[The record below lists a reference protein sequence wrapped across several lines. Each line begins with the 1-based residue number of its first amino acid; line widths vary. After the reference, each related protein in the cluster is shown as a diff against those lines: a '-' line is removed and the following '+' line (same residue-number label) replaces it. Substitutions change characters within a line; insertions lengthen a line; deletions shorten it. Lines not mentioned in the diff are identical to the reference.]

1 MELLL
6 LPKRS
11 DTELQD
17 VYRRA
22 LRESTHLYIVSAYLT
37 HWDIKEELGSQCE
50 SFKFI
55 VGKDFGITR
64 KAACEDVLEWLPPD
78 RHDDFLAA
86 EAIDGFHP
94 KAVFWKELNGKCY
107 ALVGSS
113 NLSKAAF
120 STNSEANGYS
130 LISDKAF
137 NAAEQ
142 WIETLTDKC
151 VTLDENW
158 IRRYREAIQPKKP
171 KSPDTSETEG
181 QDDGAVFELVL
192 PDPLTLERSAAV
204 LIRRRQQ
211 MFSFKTVK
219 PDLESLF
226 RTTAASRTWNPSR
239 NLGFYTTLNAL
250 WSFDIGSR
258 FQGRGWERQGRGSN
272 FKELAKSLVRILDA
286 QYVSRDRV
294 VRVEIDRLHSIGL
307 TTRGALLSEM
317 LCQFFPKQYHVLNE
331 PVRDWL
337 RDSGL
342 DRVRSATEG
351 ENYIRCARLFR
362 IALDRTEDYPAK
374 NIAQLDAL
382 IWLESNPDSEF

>member
-11 DTELQD
+11 GIELQD

-37 HWDIKEELGSQCE
+37 HWDIEEELGSQCE

-107 ALVGSS
+107 SLVGSS

-120 STNSEANGYS
+120 STNYEANGYS
-130 LISDKAF
+130 LISDKTF

-171 KSPDTSETEG
+171 KSPDTSEAEG
-181 QDDGAVFELVL
+181 EDDGAVFELVL
-192 PDPLTLERSAAV
+192 PDPHTLKRYAAV
-204 LIRRRQQ
+204 LARRRQQ
-211 MFSFKTVK
+211 MRLFKSVR
-219 PDLESLF
+219 PDLETLF
-226 RTTAASRTWNPSR
+226 RTTARARAWNPSR
-239 NLGFYTTLNAL
+239 SLDFYANLNEL
-250 WSFDIGSR
+250 WSLHTGSR
-258 FQGRGWERQGRGSN
+258 FQGLGWERQGRGSN
-272 FKELAKSLVRILDA
+272 FQELARSLVRILDA
-286 QYVSRDRV
+286 QVVSRDRV
-294 VRVEIDRLHSIGL
+294 VKVEIDRLRHNGVN
-307 TTRGALLSEM
+307 TRGALLSEM
-317 LCQFFPKQYHVLNE
+317 LCQFFPTQYHVLDK
-331 PVRDWL
+331 PVKDWL
-337 RDSGL
+337 RHSDL
-342 DRVRSATEG
+342 DRVGGATEG
-351 ENYIRCARLFR
+351 ENYIRSARLFR
-362 IALDRTEDYPAK
+362 IALNRAKDYPAK
-374 NIAQLDAL
+374 NIGELDAL
-382 IWLESNPDSEF
+382 IWLQSNPDAEF

>member
-6 LPKRS
+6 LPNRS
-11 DTELQD
+11 GTELQD
-17 VYRRA
+17 IYHRA

-120 STNSEANGYS
+120 STNYEANGYS
-130 LISDKAF
+130 LISEKTF

-158 IRRYREAIQPKKP
+158 IHRYREAIQPKKP
-171 KSPDTSETEG
+171 KQPDISETEG
-181 QDDGAVFELVL
+181 EDDGAVFELTL
-192 PDPLTLERSAAV
+192 PDPHTLKRYSAV
-204 LIRRRQQ
+204 LARRREQ
-211 MFSFKTVK
+211 MRLFKSVK
-219 PDLESLF
+219 PDLETLF
-226 RTTAASRTWNPSR
+226 RTTAQVHAWNPSR
-239 NLGFYTTLNAL
+239 NLDFYVKLNEI
-250 WSFDIGSR
+250 WSLDIGTR
-258 FQGRGWERQGRGSN
+258 FQGRGWERQGRSSN
-272 FKELAKSLVRILDA
+272 FQELAKSLVRILDA
-286 QYVSRDRV
+286 QEVSRDRLV
-294 VRVEIDRLHSIGL
+294 KVEIDRLHRIGVN
-307 TTRGALLSEM
+307 TRGALLSEM
-317 LCQFFPKQYHVLNE
+317 LCQCFPTQYHVLDK
-331 PVRDWL
+331 PVREWL
-337 RDSGL
+337 RDTDL
-342 DRVRSATEG
+342 DRIRGATEG
-351 ENYIRCARLFR
+351 ANYIRSARLFR
-362 IALDRTEDYPAK
+362 IALNRAKNYPAK
-374 NIAQLDAL
+374 NIAELDAL
-382 IWLESNPDSEF
+382 IWLQSNPDSEF

>member
-1 MELLL
+1 MKLLL

-11 DTELQD
+11 GTELQD

-37 HWDIKEELGSQCE
+37 HWDIKGDLGHQCE

-64 KAACEDVLEWLPPD
+64 KAACEDVLRWLPSD

-94 KAVFWKELNGKCY
+94 KAVFWRELDGKSY

-120 STNSEANGYS
+120 STNYEANGYS
-130 LISDKAF
+130 LISDETFK
-137 NAAEQ
+137 AAEQ
-142 WIETLTDKC
+142 WIEKLANMC

-181 QDDGAVFELVL
+181 EDDGAVFELIL
-192 PDPLTLERSAAV
+192 PDPHTLKRYAAV
-204 LIRRRQQ
+204 LARRRQQ
-211 MFSFKTVK
+211 MRLFKSVR
-219 PDLESLF
+219 PDLETLF
-226 RTTAASRTWNPSR
+226 RTTARARAWNPSR
-239 NLGFYTTLNAL
+239 NLDFYGNLNEL
-250 WSFDIGSR
+250 WSLHTGSR
-258 FQGRGWERQGRGSN
+258 FQGLGWERHGRGSN
-272 FKELAKSLVRILDA
+272 FQELARSLVRILDA
-286 QYVSRDRV
+286 QVVSRDRV
-294 VRVEIDRLHSIGL
+294 VKVEIDRLHHIGVN
-307 TTRGALLSEM
+307 TRGALLSEM
-317 LCQFFPKQYHVLNE
+317 LCQFFPKQYHVLNK

-337 RDSGL
+337 RDSSL
-342 DRVRSATEG
+342 DRVRGATEG

-362 IALDRTEDYPAK
+362 IALERAKDYPAK